1 MYKTLRNIVLAGV
14 MSAVGSG
21 CVVTPGAMTYGAHL
35 TNPGNAHIAN
45 AHGFAVLGD
54 QGYRLAKAKENNYG
68 RGSRD
73 YEYGYEEMM
82 DYVKK
87 LKKEEWYDVMTG
99 SGPKHSLRI
108 LGDVIEEIENEKNRG
123 RNREKHLKALK
134 ILRIEERKRLEK
146 INNSKNKRIE
156 EDIKG

>member
-73 YEYGYEEMM
+73 YEN
-82 DYVKK
+82 
-87 LKKEEWYDVMTG
+87 KEERRDLTWAEATA
-99 SGPKHSLRI
+99 
-108 LGDVIEEIENEKNRG
+108 E
-123 RNREKHLKALK
+123 AL
-134 ILRIEERKRLEK
+134 LNDPLE
-146 INNSKNKRIE
+146 KRIE
-156 EDIKG
+156 YGENLLKGLEKGSKDYNIIKGVINDAKLQLREREK

>member
-68 RGSRD
+68 HDRRVNPEKKVYKTWRESTG
-73 YEYGYEEMM
+73 EYILKQPLEERIRISDILIRKMNEAN
-82 DYVKK
+82 DSSENIAYIKAIREAAIKEQK
-87 LKKEEWYDVMTG
+87 L
-99 SGPKHSLRI
+99 
-108 LGDVIEEIENEKNRG
+108 N
-123 RNREKHLKALK
+123 
-134 ILRIEERKRLEK
+134 EERKK
-146 INNSKNKRIE
+146 
-156 EDIKG
+156 

>member
-1 MYKTLRNIVLAGV
+1 

-54 QGYRLAKAKENNYG
+54 QGDRLAKAKENNYG

-73 YEYGYEEMM
+73 YEN
-82 DYVKK
+82 
-87 LKKEEWYDVMTG
+87 KEERRDLTWAEATA
-99 SGPKHSLRI
+99 
-108 LGDVIEEIENEKNRG
+108 E
-123 RNREKHLKALK
+123 AL
-134 ILRIEERKRLEK
+134 LNDPLE
-146 INNSKNKRIE
+146 KRIE
-156 EDIKG
+156 YGEDLLKGLEKGSKDYNIIKGVINDAKLQLREREK

>member
-73 YEYGYEEMM
+73 YEN
-82 DYVKK
+82 
-87 LKKEEWYDVMTG
+87 KEERRDLTWAEATA
-99 SGPKHSLRI
+99 
-108 LGDVIEEIENEKNRG
+108 E
-123 RNREKHLKALK
+123 AL
-134 ILRIEERKRLEK
+134 LNDPLE
-146 INNSKNKRIE
+146 KRIE
-156 EDIKG
+156 YGEDLLKGLEKGSKDYNIIKGVINDAKLQLREREK

>member
-1 MYKTLRNIVLAGV
+1 

-54 QGYRLAKAKENNYG
+54 QGDRLAKAKENNYG

-73 YEYGYEEMM
+73 YEN
-82 DYVKK
+82 
-87 LKKEEWYDVMTG
+87 KEERRDLTWAEATA
-99 SGPKHSLRI
+99 
-108 LGDVIEEIENEKNRG
+108 E
-123 RNREKHLKALK
+123 AL
-134 ILRIEERKRLEK
+134 LNDPLE
-146 INNSKNKRIE
+146 KRIE
-156 EDIKG
+156 YGENLLKGLEKGSKDYNIIKGVINDAKLQLREREK

>member
-1 MYKTLRNIVLAGV
+1 MGNRKYKTLRNIVLAGV

-68 RGSRD
+68 RGNGGGGD
-73 YEYGYEEMM
+73 
-82 DYVKK
+82 K
-87 LKKEEWYDVMTG
+87 LYSLIDPTGDASLDV
-99 SGPKHSLRI
+99 
-108 LGDVIEEIENEKNRG
+108 
-123 RNREKHLKALK
+123 
-134 ILRIEERKRLEK
+134 K
-146 INNSKNKRIE
+146 INNCEKLYYLHKNRNMLEKAAYFRKNWEELARKKNELKRKE
-156 EDIKG
+156 LKK